1 MDTIKRELKKK
12 MSKLLNDLVDVRSAP
27 IDDQDFD
34 KAAWADEA
42 RDQLLK
48 IYNAGVVAFDEVYRE
63 RLAELDNLVSPGQQ
77 TLAGEGK

>member
-1 MDTIKRELKKK
+1 